1 MASNGVS
8 GIGAPRFP
16 ETDAPQTGA
25 DYEEVADYAAFRGNF
40 MLGTAAEM
48 WAFAAAGYARVGN
61 RWYNTTDGY
70 DYQYTTTW
78 ELQHTLKLTIGSF
91 GADGNATVLA
101 SGLTRD
107 INGFVDLLTTTQRT
121 GATTYATHLIIGVL
135 PVGFRPPNDWF
146 GRAFTYGSGT
156 PNDVKITA
164 ASGIVELVTASP
176 AGHTV
181 ARTVARFRV

>member
-1 MASNGVS
+1 MGYS
-8 GIGAPRFP
+8 
-16 ETDAPQTGA
+16 TDASRKPVFSKSPTQTVVDMQAGA
-25 DYEEVADYAAFRGNF
+25 DFAKYRGNR
-40 MLGTAAEM
+40 MRGTDAEM
-48 WAFAAAGYARVGN
+48 WDLHAATGARQGEQ
-61 RWYNTTDGY
+61 WYNTTDGY

-78 ELQHTLKLTIGSF
+78 VPLHTLSLTVGNF
-91 GADGNATVLA
+91 GADGNSTVLT

-121 GATTYATHLIIGVL
+121 GVTTYATHLIIGVL

-164 ASGIVELVTASP
+164 ATGIVELLVASP